1 MGWRRPGA
9 TKSEGRASN
18 RLNDTGLSA
27 VEQVMLRNYL
37 KVVFRNIRRHAG
49 YSFINIVGLALGMA
63 CCLMIAMW
71 VADELSFDRFHEKA
85 ADLYRVEEDQSYSGR
100 VYHVTVT
107 PHPLAPALKQ
117 EIPEIV
123 EATRVVWYNGQL
135 FRFGDKAFFEDNV
148 RAADPAFL
156 KIFSFP
162 LTQGDPAGA
171 LADPYSVLLTEQ
183 TARKYFGSESPVGKT
198 LNVNNDFDL
207 KVTGVLKNF
216 PANSSL
222 RFDLLV
228 PYELLKAKG
237 LTDEEFGSNS
247 IFTFV
252 ELRKGTAAAA
262 VNEKIKGFVKNRATS
277 SSTDLVLQP
286 YTRIHLHQYF
296 GYERETAIRYV
307 AIFSVIAA
315 FVLLIACIN
324 FMNLATARSAGR
336 AKEVGLRK
344 VVGAL
349 RNHLVVRF
357 YSESMIYAFLSLAI
371 ALGLVRL
378 FLPGFNTLSGK
389 TLSLNF
395 WANKGILLGVVGIT
409 ALTGI
414 LAGSYP
420 ALLLSSF
427 HPVRV
432 LKGNFKAG
440 AGGALFRRVLVV
452 VQFALSVFL
461 IIGTAVVYKQMVYM
475 KSKALGYDKE
485 QVLYIPLRGTTPRS
499 YGALRQELRK
509 DPRVL
514 AVASASHLPCA
525 IGSNS
530 GGVNW
535 EGKDP
540 QQVVLVSMCGVDYDF
555 LEVMKIELVEGRNF
569 SRDFKTDATEGFLVN
584 EEVRKLMNK
593 QAVAG
598 ESFSFVG
605 RDGRVVGVM
614 KNFHFEEM
622 QSKIEPL
629 AVFIDVAE
637 GGSPQ
642 WANFALLRVAPGD
655 VGGAIESVKKAWNAV
670 NPGYPFDIRFLND
683 RIDEMYRT
691 EERAGG
697 LLRTF
702 AGLAILIACLGL
714 FGLASFTAE
723 QRTRE
728 IGIRKILGASVPQIT
743 VMLCREFFILV
754 FLANILAWPAAYW
767 AMANWLKSYAYRTTL
782 EPMVFVLALG
792 LALAIAILT
801 VSFQALRAA
810 FASPSESLKYE

>member
-1 MGWRRPGA
+1 
-9 TKSEGRASN
+9 
-18 RLNDTGLSA
+18 
-27 VEQVMLRNYL
+27 MLKNYL

-49 YSFINIVGLALGMA
+49 YSVINIVGLALGMA

-100 VYHVTVT
+100 IYHVTVT
-107 PHPLAPALKQ
+107 PYPLAPALKV
-117 EIPEIV
+117 EIPEIA
-123 EATRVVWYNGQL
+123 EATRVVRFAGQL
-135 FRFGDKAFFEDNV
+135 FRFGEKSFFEDNV
-148 RAADPAFL
+148 RAVDPAFL
-156 KIFSFP
+156 GMFSFP
-162 LTQGDPAGA
+162 LIKGDPATA
-171 LADPYSVLLTEQ
+171 LIDPYSVLLTEQ
-183 TARKYFGSESPVGKT
+183 TAKKYFGSEEPVGKT

-207 KVTGVLKNF
+207 RVTGVLKNF
-216 PANSSL
+216 PTNSSL

-237 LTDEEFGSNS
+237 QTDEEFGSNS
-247 IFTFV
+247 ILTFV
-252 ELRKGTAAAA
+252 ALRPGTLPAA
-262 VNEKIKGFVKNRATS
+262 VDAKIKDFIKKRRPTS
-277 SSTDLVLQP
+277 VTDLMLFP
-286 YTRIHLHQYF
+286 YTRLHLHQYF
-296 GYERETAIRYV
+296 GYERETAVKHVY
-307 AIFSVIAA
+307 IFSVIAA

-349 RNHLVVRF
+349 RNHLVARF
-357 YSESMIYAFLSLAI
+357 YSESMIYAFLSLVI
-371 ALGLVRL
+371 ALALVRL
-378 FLPGFNTLSGK
+378 FLPWFNTLSGK
-389 TLSLNF
+389 SLSLNI

-485 QVLYIPLRGTTPRS
+485 QVLYIPLRGTTPQT
-499 YGALRQELRK
+499 YGSLREELRK

-514 AVASASHLPCA
+514 AVASTSHLPCA

-530 GGVNW
+530 SGVNW

-540 QQVVLVSMCGVDYDF
+540 QQVVLVSMCGVDFDF
-555 LEVMKIELVEGRNF
+555 LDVMKIELLEGRNF
-569 SRDFKTDATEGFLVN
+569 SRDFKTDAQEAFLVN

-593 QAVAG
+593 QAAAG

-629 AVFIDVAE
+629 AVFLDVTN
-637 GGSPQ
+637 GRPQ
-642 WANFALLRVAPGD
+642 RANFALLRVAPGG
-655 VGGAIESVKKAWNAV
+655 VPGTIEAVQRAWTAV
-670 NPGYPFDIRFLND
+670 NPGFPFDIRFLND

-702 AGLAILIACLGL
+702 AVLAILIACLGL

-782 EPMVFVLALG
+782 EPTVFLLALG

-810 FASPSESLKYE
+810 LASPSESLKYE

>member
-1 MGWRRPGA
+1 
-9 TKSEGRASN
+9 
-18 RLNDTGLSA
+18 
-27 VEQVMLRNYL
+27 
-37 KVVFRNIRRHAG
+37 
-49 YSFINIVGLALGMA
+49 
-63 CCLMIAMW
+63 
-71 VADELSFDRFHEKA
+71 
-85 ADLYRVEEDQSYSGR
+85 
-100 VYHVTVT
+100 
-107 PHPLAPALKQ
+107 
-117 EIPEIV
+117 
-123 EATRVVWYNGQL
+123 
-135 FRFGDKAFFEDNV
+135 
-148 RAADPAFL
+148 
-156 KIFSFP
+156 
-162 LTQGDPAGA
+162 
-171 LADPYSVLLTEQ
+171 
-183 TARKYFGSESPVGKT
+183 
-198 LNVNNDFDL
+198 
-207 KVTGVLKNF
+207 
-216 PANSSL
+216 
-222 RFDLLV
+222 
-228 PYELLKAKG
+228 
-237 LTDEEFGSNS
+237 
-247 IFTFV
+247 
-252 ELRKGTAAAA
+252 
-262 VNEKIKGFVKNRATS
+262 
-277 SSTDLVLQP
+277 
-286 YTRIHLHQYF
+286 
-296 GYERETAIRYV
+296 
-307 AIFSVIAA
+307 
-315 FVLLIACIN
+315 
-324 FMNLATARSAGR
+324 MNLATARSAGR

-349 RNHLVVRF
+349 RNHLVARF
-357 YSESMIYAFLSLAI
+357 YSESMIYAFLSLVI

-378 FLPGFNTLSGK
+378 FLPWFNMLSGK
-389 TLSLNF
+389 MLSLNL

-420 ALLLSSF
+420 AVFLSSF

-452 VQFALSVFL
+452 VQFTLSVFL

-485 QVLYIPLRGTTPRS
+485 QVLYIPLRGTTPQS

-514 AVASASHLPCA
+514 AVASTSHLPCA

-540 QQVVLVSMCGVDYDF
+540 QQVVLVSMCGVDFDF
-555 LEVMKIELVEGRNF
+555 LDVMKIELLEGRNF
-569 SRDFKTDATEGFLVN
+569 SRDFKTDAQEAFLVN

-593 QAVAG
+593 QAAAG

-629 AVFIDVAE
+629 AVFLDVTA
-637 GGSPQ
+637 GRPQ
-642 WANFALLRVAPGD
+642 RANFALLRVAPGG
-655 VGGAIESVKKAWNAV
+655 VPGTIEAVQRAWTAV
-670 NPGYPFDIRFLND
+670 NPGFPFDIRFLND

-702 AGLAILIACLGL
+702 AVLAILIACLGL

-792 LALAIAILT
+792 VALGIAILT

>member
-1 MGWRRPGA
+1 
-9 TKSEGRASN
+9 
-18 RLNDTGLSA
+18 
-27 VEQVMLRNYL
+27 MLKNYL

-49 YSFINIVGLALGMA
+49 YSVINIVGLALGMA

-100 VYHVTVT
+100 IYHVTVT
-107 PHPLAPALKQ
+107 PYPLAPALKA
-117 EIPEIV
+117 EIPEIA
-123 EATRVVWYNGQL
+123 EATRVVRYNGQL
-135 FRFGDKAFFEDNV
+135 FRFGEKSFFEDNV
-148 RAADPAFL
+148 RAVDPAFL
-156 KIFSFP
+156 GMFSFP
-162 LTQGDPAGA
+162 LIKGDPATA
-171 LADPYSVLLTEQ
+171 LIDPYSVLLTEQ
-183 TARKYFGSESPVGKT
+183 TAKKYFGSEDPVGKT

-207 KVTGVLKNF
+207 RVTGVLKNF
-216 PANSSL
+216 PTNSSL

-237 LTDEEFGSNS
+237 QTDEEFGSNS
-247 IFTFV
+247 ILTFV
-252 ELRKGTAAAA
+252 ELRPGTLPAA
-262 VNEKIKGFVKNRATS
+262 VDAKIKDFIKKRRPTS
-277 SSTDLVLQP
+277 VTDLMLFP
-286 YTRIHLHQYF
+286 YTRLHLHQYF
-296 GYERETAIRYV
+296 GYERETAVKYV
-307 AIFSVIAA
+307 YIFSVIAA

-349 RNHLVVRF
+349 RNHLVARF
-357 YSESMIYAFLSLAI
+357 YSESMIYAFLSLVI
-371 ALGLVRL
+371 ALALVRL
-378 FLPGFNTLSGK
+378 FLPWFNTLSGK
-389 TLSLNF
+389 TLSLNL

-420 ALLLSSF
+420 AIFLSSF

-432 LKGNFKAG
+432 LKGNLKAG
-440 AGGALFRRVLVV
+440 AGGALFRRALVV

-485 QVLYIPLRGTTPRS
+485 QVLYIPLRGTTPQT
-499 YGALRQELRK
+499 YGSLREELRK

-514 AVASASHLPCA
+514 AVASSSHLPCA

-535 EGKDP
+535 EGQDP
-540 QQVVLVSMCGVDYDF
+540 QQVVLVSMCGVDFDF
-555 LEVMKIELVEGRNF
+555 LDVMKIELVEGRNF
-569 SRDFKTDATEGFLVN
+569 SRDIKTDAQEAFLVN
-584 EEVRKLMNK
+584 EEVRKLMNQ
-593 QAVAG
+593 QAAAG

-629 AVFIDVAE
+629 AIFLDVTD
-637 GGSPQ
+637 GRPQ
-642 WANFALLRVAPGD
+642 RANFALLRVAPGG
-655 VGGAIESVKKAWNAV
+655 VPGTIESVQRAWNAV
-670 NPGYPFDIRFLND
+670 NPGFPFDVRFLND
-683 RIDEMYRT
+683 RINEMYRT

-702 AGLAILIACLGL
+702 AVLAILIACLGL

-743 VMLCREFFILV
+743 VMLCREFFSLV

-767 AMANWLKSYAYRTTL
+767 AMANWLKGYAYRTTL
-782 EPMVFVLALG
+782 EPTVFVLALG
-792 LALAIAILT
+792 L
-801 VSFQALRAA
+801 
-810 FASPSESLKYE
+810 